1 MSGILRKWRPDDAE
15 ALAEILSDRR
25 ILDNL
30 RDGIPFPYAK
40 EDGEEFI
47 AAMCSPRTK
56 TKSLPSRF
64 RKREKR
70 QAASRRTA
78 GATSTVAPP
87 NSAITSPPGT
97 GAKES

>member
-47 AAMCSPRTK
+47 AAMLLILC
-56 TKSLPSRF
+56 
-64 RKREKR
+64 
-70 QAASRRTA
+70 
-78 GATSTVAPP
+78 
-87 NSAITSPPGT
+87 
-97 GAKES
+97 